1 MNRLPPLKA
10 LQAFRHAGECGS
22 FKEAAEQLHVTQA
35 AISQQIRSLEEHLDV
50 RLFQRK
56 TREVSLTPE
65 GQTLLSHISK
75 AFRHIETGVLELSK
89 DPYPDQLTLSA
100 LPSFAARWLVP
111 RLGFFQ
117 QHAEDINIRLT
128 PSLGLASFDDKSL
141 DLAIRFGTGD
151 YPGLES
157 RLLLEDY
164 LLPVC
169 HPSLFDPEQPIRPQ
183 LTRMPMLIDQAP
195 DVQFISAEVEEAL
208 GFSMEK
214 SKSKL
219 YVSDA
224 NMLVEALLSAQGLA
238 MMRFSLVYELL
249 QRGQLIC
256 PEAVAVKSAYSFF
269 LVAPPAHFQR
279 DKIIRFEHWLREEL
293 RVIEAGWLA
302 FSQQHDL
309 QDLYG

>member
-10 LQAFRHAGECGS
+10 LQAFRHAGESGS

-35 AISQQIRSLEEHLDV
+35 AISQQIRGLEEHLDI

-65 GQTLLSHISK
+65 GQILLNHISK

-117 QHAEDINIRLT
+117 QHAEDISIRLS

-141 DLAIRFGTGD
+141 DLAIRFGIGE

-169 HPSLFDPEQPIRPQ
+169 HPSLLDPEQPVKPQ
-183 LTRMPMLIDQAP
+183 LTKMPMLIDQAP
-195 DVQFISAEVEEAL
+195 DVQFISAEVEVAL

-256 PEAVAVKSAYSFF
+256 PAAVAVKSAYSFF
-269 LVAPPAHFQR
+269 MVAPPAHFQR
-279 DKIIRFEHWLREEL
+279 EKIIRFESWLKEEL
-293 RVIEAGWLA
+293 KVIENGWQT

-309 QDLYG
+309 KDLHS

>member
-1 MNRLPPLKA
+1 M
-10 LQAFRHAGECGS
+10 
-22 FKEAAEQLHVTQA
+22 
-35 AISQQIRSLEEHLDV
+35 
-50 RLFQRK
+50 
-56 TREVSLTPE
+56 
-65 GQTLLSHISK
+65 
-75 AFRHIETGVLELSK
+75 
-89 DPYPDQLTLSA
+89 
-100 LPSFAARWLVP
+100 
-111 RLGFFQ
+111 
-117 QHAEDINIRLT
+117 
-128 PSLGLASFDDKSL
+128 
-141 DLAIRFGTGD
+141 
-151 YPGLES
+151 
-157 RLLLEDY
+157 
-164 LLPVC
+164 PVC

-269 LVAPPAHFQR
+269 WLPRQR
-279 DKIIRFEHWLREEL
+279 IFSGIRSSALST
-293 RVIEAGWLA
+293 G
-302 FSQQHDL
+302 
-309 QDLYG
+309 